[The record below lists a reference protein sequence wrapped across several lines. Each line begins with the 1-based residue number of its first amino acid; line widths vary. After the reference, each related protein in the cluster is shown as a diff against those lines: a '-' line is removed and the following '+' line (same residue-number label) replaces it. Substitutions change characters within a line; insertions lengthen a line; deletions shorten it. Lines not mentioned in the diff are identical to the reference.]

1 MLYSV
6 SKFAILKLALR
17 KGETRESW
25 WSKVQDLQLIFWPGK
40 PDYRKG
46 KPGESQG
53 RKVMGLKADACL
65 HVSERTARQPKRQNQ
80 RKLATQSR
88 GSKVVFHNLTM
99 TARQPKSA
107 TAQRPLGSVPSAFF
121 VLCSAHSVYFYILLT
136 HNGWHPKPA
145 AWQHAMKAKSLRV
158 VKRQ

>member
-107 TAQRPLGSVPSAFF
+107 AAQRPLGSVPSAFLSF
-121 VLCSAHSVYFYILLT
+121 ARHTPFIFTVPEKMGFTLS
-136 HNGWHPKPA
+136 GRKPEHCIH
-145 AWQHAMKAKSLRV
+145 HAPDY
-158 VKRQ
+158 